1 MSDVELLAAAL
12 PRDLPAPPP
21 PPAGARVRAP
31 AVQLLEC
38 VLTLRRGEE
47 SLPERL
53 DAFERRFP
61 AVEGLAQLRTLVQSY
76 KSSALFAKD
85 VLAHAEPSSV
95 EMLRALCDYLVRTVL
110 DGPGAEVERLR
121 LWAQRARPQE
131 YLAITAPG
139 FGLAGFQHLRMLF
152 GANTTRP
159 DSAMGRYVAAV
170 LGRPVADVQALLLLE
185 QAAERARVRL
195 PDAEPGGWAQAL
207 ERRRSTP
214 GDAAS

>member
-1 MSDVELLAAAL
+1 MSDVEQLAAAL
-12 PRDLPAPPP
+12 SRDLPAPAP

-47 SLPERL
+47 KPVPDRL

-61 AVEGLAQLRTLVQSY
+61 AVEGLPQLRALVQSY

-95 EMLRALCDYLVRTVL
+95 ELLRALCDYLVKTVL

-139 FGLAGFQHLRMLF
+139 FGLAGFQHLRVLL
-152 GANTTRP
+152 GANTTRT

-185 QAAERARVRL
+185 QAAERAKVRL
-195 PDAEPGGWAQAL
+195 PDVDQGGWAQAL
-207 ERRRSTP
+207 ERRREAGP
-214 GDAAS
+214 